1 MPRSKK
7 LPIIVGPTG
16 VGKSEVAFLLA
27 QKLGA
32 EIISADAFQV
42 YRGMEVGTAQ
52 PSREWQKKVPHHLVG
67 IRDPKEN
74 WSAVEFARAAS
85 RILKEDRNFLLVGG
99 AGFYIRALVEG
110 PPSGQSPTAEVR
122 EFVAEKAEELGDEG
136 AWNWLKE
143 RDPEAAGRLHA
154 NDLKRVLRALEKT
167 FPPGPDAPA
176 DYEPLGEE
184 RVLFLG
190 LERSRDK
197 LDGLLRERT
206 QAMWSGGLL
215 DETRQLLKAGLP
227 PDHPVWGTIGYAE
240 AAAHLRGE
248 MDPEAALE
256 RIFRRTRQYAKRQW
270 TWFRHQ
276 HDVEWFD
283 LDAYN
288 DAAAAAKTLE
298 GRILS

>member
-1 MPRSKK
+1 M
-7 LPIIVGPTG
+7 
-16 VGKSEVAFLLA
+16 ACYLA
-27 QKLGA
+27 QRLGA

-52 PSREWQKKVPHHLVG
+52 PSKEWQAKVPHHLVG

-99 AGFYIRALVEG
+99 AGFYLRALVEG
-110 PPSGQSPTAEVR
+110 PPTGQSPTPEVR
-122 EFVAEKAEELGDEG
+122 ELVAEKAEELGDEG
-136 AWNWLKE
+136 TWNWLKE
-143 RDPEAAGRLHA
+143 RDPQAAARLHA

-167 FPPGPDAPA
+167 FPPAPDAPP
-176 DYEPLGEE
+176 DYEPLGEG

-190 LERSRDK
+190 LERSRDR
-197 LDGLLRERT
+197 LDGLLKVRT

-215 DETRQLLKAGLP
+215 DETQKLLQMGLS

-248 MDPEAALE
+248 LEPEAALE

-276 HDVEWFD
+276 HDVEWFN
-283 LDAYN
+283 LDTYS
-288 DAAAAAKTLE
+288 DPQAAAKALE
-298 GRILS
+298 TRILS